1 MSLSQPFI
9 RLISGNLFCIALII
23 TALYSPV
30 TKASESSEA
39 TIITNTFSSYNNS
52 VKKCELLFS
61 LRKYLPQK
69 PLWIKELLGKAL
81 TDKSPVV
88 AAEAVYQIGEFR
100 FTEYNSDLIKLYND
114 AEKRFSSLSYAE
126 RVRCAIIQALG
137 KIGNSEAKV
146 FISGL
151 LKNDRGSYIGQ
162 FLLSAIESLNDPVFV
177 NDVKLYK
184 IKMEKYV
191 KSAEDSGLDPFL
203 YSVQISY
210 IKRTVEIEKFLLKG
224 KK

>member
-39 TIITNTFSSYNNS
+39 IIITNAFSSSDNS

-61 LRKYLPQK
+61 LKRYLPQK

-81 TDKSPVV
+81 TDMSPIV
-88 AAEAVYQIGEFR
+88 AAEAVCQIGEFR

-137 KIGNSEAKV
+137 NIGNSEAKA

-151 LKNDRGSYIGQ
+151 LKNDKGSYIGQ
-162 FLLSAIESLNDPVFV
+162 FLLSAIESLNDPVFI

-184 IKMEKYV
+184 AKMEMYV
-191 KSAEDSGLDPFL
+191 KNAKDSGCDPFL
-203 YSVQISY
+203 FSVQVSY
-210 IKRTVEIEKFLLKG
+210 IKRATEIEKSLLKG

>member
-1 MSLSQPFI
+1 MSLSQPFT

-23 TALYSPV
+23 TALYFPV

-39 TIITNTFSSYNNS
+39 IIITNAFSSSDNS

-61 LRKYLPQK
+61 LKRYLPQK

-81 TDKSPVV
+81 TDMSPIV
-88 AAEAVYQIGEFR
+88 AAEAVCQIGEFR

-137 KIGNSEAKV
+137 NIGNSEAKA

-151 LKNDRGSYIGQ
+151 LKNDKGSYIGQ
-162 FLLSAIESLNDPVFV
+162 FLLSAIESLNDPVFI

-184 IKMEKYV
+184 AKMEMYV
-191 KSAEDSGLDPFL
+191 KNAKDSGCDPFL
-203 YSVQISY
+203 FSVQVSY
-210 IKRTVEIEKFLLKG
+210 IKRATEIEKSLLKG

>member
-1 MSLSQPFI
+1 MLLYQPFI
-9 RLISGNLFCIALII
+9 RLISGNLVCIALII
-23 TALYSPV
+23 TALYSPI

-39 TIITNTFSSYNNS
+39 TIITNTFSSYGNS

-61 LRKYLPQK
+61 LKNYLPQK

-126 RVRCAIIQALG
+126 RVRCAIIKALG
-137 KIGNSEAKV
+137 NIGNSEAKV
-146 FISGL
+146 FISVL
-151 LKNDRGSYIGQ
+151 LKNDKGSYTGQ

-184 IKMEKYV
+184 TKMEKYV
-191 KSAEDSGLDPFL
+191 RRAEDSGLDPFL
-203 YSVQISY
+203 YSVQVSY
-210 IKRTVEIEKFLLKG
+210 IKRTIEIEKSLLRGTK
-224 KK
+224 